1 MGDSMIRIGD
11 MVAFEFN
18 GEQHLAIIIDD
29 WGKGYAYGR
38 FTGLVVGSDGEY
50 IPLNPEEVTVLSN
63 KQQLEQWER
72 KKKLKKIL
80 DKNKQNG

>member
-1 MGDSMIRIGD
+1 MIQVGD

-18 GEQHLAIIIDD
+18 GEQHLAIIVDD

-38 FTGLVVGSDGEY
+38 YTGVLVGGNGDYV
-50 IPLNPEEVTVLSN
+50 PLNPEEITVLSN

-72 KKKLKKIL
+72 KKKLKKLL
-80 DKNKQNG
+80 DKSKQNG

>member
-1 MGDSMIRIGD
+1 MIRIGD

-63 KQQLEQWER
+63 KQQLEQRER

-80 DKNKQNG
+80 DKSKQSS